1 MAAATPYALGRFR
14 AHTDFGPR
22 ADDFTGVI
30 IGSEAAPLAALLP
43 ATPDLDALLA
53 DWPAN
58 SKLLG
63 DAVEESRAGQRW
75 ASLARPVSDFTR
87 LAPVRPGQIFQSGA
101 NYKTHVVQLMMASAA
116 EKGDDDP
123 EATRR
128 SAAALMEERAANGT
142 PYVFIGL
149 ASAICGPDDNV
160 LLPDI
165 GTQHDWELELGVV
178 IGTNAYRIDVDDA
191 LAHVA
196 GYVIANDLTTRDRVF
211 RPDMPGLGT
220 DWLAGKNSP
229 TFLPLGPWLVPA
241 PFVPDPANLR
251 VTLKLN
257 GETMQD
263 ETTADMIFG
272 VPELIAHVSAI
283 TPLRPGDLVL
293 TGSPA
298 GNGAHYGRYLQPGD
312 VMEATITGP
321 HVDLG
326 TQHNRCVAP

>member
-1 MAAATPYALGRFR
+1 MAAGTSFALGRFR

-22 ADDFTGVI
+22 ADDFTGVVV
-30 IGSEAAPLAALLP
+30 GDDVAPLAALLP
-43 ATPDLDALLA
+43 AAPDLDALLA
-53 DWPAN
+53 DWPAQL
-58 SKLLG
+58 KLLS
-63 DAVEESRAGQRW
+63 DVVNEARAGQRW
-75 ASLARPVSDFTR
+75 ADLARPVSDFAR
-87 LAPVRPGQIFQSGA
+87 RAPLRPGQIFQSGA
-101 NYKTHVVQLMMASAA
+101 NYFTHVVQLMMAAAA

-128 SAAALMEERAANGT
+128 NAIALMEERAANGT

-160 LLPDI
+160 VLPDI

-178 IGTNAYRIDVDDA
+178 IGTEAYRVGAEDA
-191 LAHVA
+191 LRAVA

-220 DWLAGKNSP
+220 DWLAAKNAP

-241 PFVPDPANLR
+241 PFVPDPADLR

-263 ETTADMIFG
+263 GTTADMIFG

-283 TPLRPGDLVL
+283 TPLRPGDLIL

-312 VMEATITGP
+312 VMEATITGGA
-321 HVDLG
+321 VDLG
-326 TQHNRCVAP
+326 TQRNRCVQP

>member
-1 MAAATPYALGRFR
+1 MVATPYALGRFR

-22 ADDFTGVI
+22 ADDFTGVVV
-30 IGSEAAPLAALLP
+30 GSGVAPLAALLP
-43 ATPDLDALLA
+43 AAPELDALLG
-53 DWPAN
+53 DSPAN
-58 SKLLG
+58 VKLLG
-63 DAVEESRAGQRW
+63 DVVDEARAGQRW
-75 ASLARPVSDFTR
+75 SSLARPVSDFAR
-87 LAPVRPGQIFQSGA
+87 LAPLRPGQIFQSDA
-101 NYKTHVVQLMMASAA
+101 NYKTRVVQAPA
-116 EKGDDDP
+116 P
-123 EATRR
+123 
-128 SAAALMEERAANGT
+128 MEERAASGT

-160 LLPDI
+160 VLPDI

-196 GYVIANDLTTRDRVF
+196 GYVIANDLTTRDRAF
-211 RPDMPGLGT
+211 RPDMPGPGT

-312 VMEATITGP
+312 VMEATITGGA
-321 HVDLG
+321 VDLG
-326 TQHNRCVAP
+326 TQRNRCVQP